1 MYKSMMVSL
10 VAGLSMMGEYVE
22 ASTPNLADEIGAY
35 FEYKTVIIPKDVNKH
50 RGGEDSADSNETLL
64 VVADGVGGWINS
76 GINPG
81 LFSLELTKIAVSEY
95 EKTGGK
101 NTPVNYI
108 DYACK
113 TAAAKKTGTAT
124 ITTLT
129 LKSDHEIWGANLG
142 DSGYSL
148 FHVNDDDTLEMYFR
162 SVTQQRMH
170 NFPLQCGTNGD
181 DP

>member
-1 MYKSMMVSL
+1 MYKSMFVSL
-10 VAGLSMMGEYVE
+10 IAGLSMLGGFVE

-35 FEYKTVIIPKDVNKH
+35 FEYKTVIIPKDEALH
-50 RGGEDSADSNETLL
+50 RGGEDSADASETYL
-64 VVADGVGGWINS
+64 VVADGVGGWINQ

-81 LFSLELTKIAVSEY
+81 LFSAELTKTAVSEY
-95 EKTGGK
+95 EKTRGK
-101 NTPVNYI
+101 NTPVSYI

-113 TAAAKKTGTAT
+113 TASNKFTGTAT

-162 SVTQQRMH
+162 SET
-170 NFPLQCGTNGD
+170 
-181 DP
+181 